1 MSLELR
7 QAPLRRQNLLHPIP
21 SAGGFVIYADCSN
34 LALRPSAIHFIS

>member
-7 QAPLRRQNLLHPIP
+7 LAPLRKQNLLHMIP

-34 LALRPSAIHFIS
+34 LALRPVPIHFIS